1 MVLFEDSGSVNN
13 SVDIAKKPLA
23 KEWVGNKKGAGFNSL
38 MERRVKKVRIKLDL
52 LAMFSEQ
59 LSSML
64 KAGLP
69 LSHALDTIV
78 SEISNKDF
86 HYILMQI
93 KESIFAGESFSASLR
108 RYPYAFPPLFHN
120 MVEAGEVSG
129 SLPDAM
135 NTIAEYL
142 NASLKLTKKFKS
154 ALTYPIVIITM
165 SSLLVMGLMIWVVP
179 VFGEMFSG
187 FGANLPW
194 LTQKLID
201 VSDFL
206 KSNVLWIIIV
216 CTLGYIMG
224 KKFFLSPKGAEM
236 IDVGLR
242 YVPLFGTL
250 VQKTNIARFC
260 RTYSVLLANGVPILK
275 AIDICTNVANSF
287 FLTRAC
293 EKIKKGIQA
302 GQQLSSLMETIPYFQ
317 KIVCNMTKAGEQS
330 GNVEK
335 MIKNVA
341 GLYENDVNNMV
352 SAMTSLLEPFIIC
365 FLGVVIGVIVV
376 AMFLPIFQL
385 SSLVH

>member
-1 MVLFEDSGSVNN
+1 
-13 SVDIAKKPLA
+13 
-23 KEWVGNKKGAGFNSL
+23 
-38 MERRVKKVRIKLDL
+38 
-52 LAMFSEQ
+52 
-59 LSSML
+59 
-64 KAGLP
+64 
-69 LSHALDTIV
+69 
-78 SEISNKDF
+78 
-86 HYILMQI
+86 
-93 KESIFAGESFSASLR
+93 
-108 RYPYAFPPLFHN
+108 
-120 MVEAGEVSG
+120 
-129 SLPDAM
+129 
-135 NTIAEYL
+135 
-142 NASLKLTKKFKS
+142 
-154 ALTYPIVIITM
+154 
-165 SSLLVMGLMIWVVP
+165 
-179 VFGEMFSG
+179 
-187 FGANLPW
+187 
-194 LTQKLID
+194 
-201 VSDFL
+201 
-206 KSNVLWIIIV
+206 
-216 CTLGYIMG
+216 MG

-236 IDVGLR
+236 FDVGLR

-302 GQQLSSLMETIPYFQ
+302 GQQLSSLMETIPYFP